1 MIRLLPA
8 RSCQVV
14 YILGDYLDLEIILQP
29 ADGEVAC
36 IRFFRK
42 QLFAPDVVK
51 IDHQLPVFRQGFG
64 VQTSSIRYLSH
75 NPSASRNVESPLS
88 ALMPAPGEND
98 DFLAH
103 DGIDLSLQVN
113 KIVKKRAA
121 KRLFLVILSG
131 SGLEPVADRQCEYS
145 CCVRSPR

>member
-1 MIRLLPA
+1 MCRTEKDSVQVCDTAAACPFV
-8 RSCQVV
+8 QVV

-51 IDHQLPVFRQGFG
+51 IDHQLPVFRQGFRCADILDPVSVPQSVRVAECG
-64 VQTSSIRYLSH
+64 E
-75 NPSASRNVESPLS
+75 SAVGTH
-88 ALMPAPGEND
+88 AGTGEND

-121 KRLFLVILSG
+121 SRLFLVILSG
-131 SGLEPVADRQCEYS
+131 SG
-145 CCVRSPR
+145 